1 MNIDNLTFSE
11 LKSLEAK
18 LEAEIKRESFAK
30 FCAYNFRDVDGIVQL
45 NDKFSFIELANQMA
59 HENTVGFS
67 AVLGTVAYVETGI
80 INHAHNVLKRIVHDK
95 VVKDN
100 DQVEGAIVLDPKVG
114 LHEWVGAVDLK
125 SLYPNTLRSLNGSP
139 EMIIGQF
146 DEFEVAWAQ
155 IFNKTEQ
162 RLGLTFETG
171 KSEFKSA
178 SEWNE
183 FLRKNNWAVSAYGT
197 VFDQSRGRGVVADIL
212 GFWYS
217 ERKRLQAETKKWGK
231 EVARLKSESG
241 IDLTDSED
249 DQQKINSGDFVFLEG
264 RLYTPEEHKKLTEAI
279 HNEFHYDLL
288 QLTKKISL

>member
-1 MNIDNLTFSE
+1 MNIDNLSHE
-11 LKSLEAK
+11 QLKKLEAE
-18 LEAEIKRESFAK
+18 LEAEIKRESFAR
-30 FCAYNFRDVDGIVQL
+30 FCVYNFRDVDGIVQL

-95 VVKDN
+95 VIKDN

-146 DEFEVAWAQ
+146 DTFEMAWAS
-155 IFNKTEQ
+155 IFNKTAE
-162 RLGLTFETG
+162 RLVFTYETG
-171 KSEFKSA
+171 RSEIKTA
-178 SEWNE
+178 GEWNE
-183 FLRKNNWAVSAYGT
+183 YLRENGWAVSAYGT
-197 VFDQSRGRGVVADIL
+197 VFDQTRGRGVVADIL

-241 IDLTDSED
+241 IDLTA
-249 DQQKINSGDFVFLEG
+249 DQLKE
-264 RLYTPEEHKKLTEAI
+264 
-279 HNEFHYDLL
+279 L
-288 QLTKKISL
+288 QSIL